1 MTTKTANLRFLLSL
15 GDTKMVVLQN
25 EADLHIYTNQTA
37 AKSRKQNPIIAEH
50 VTEALV
56 SK

>member
-1 MTTKTANLRFLLSL
+1 MNTKPSNLRFLLSL
-15 GDTKMVVLQN
+15 GGTKMVVLQDEN
-25 EADLHIYTNQTA
+25 DLHIYTNQTA
-37 AKSRKQNPIIAEH
+37 AKSRKQHPIAAEH